1 MKKVKNIIRRSLTIV
16 LAAALLAAFI
26 PETAFASA
34 ADDPAFTEEWEV
46 LPEEEILPVED
57 VQEEPAV
64 DEDVEDAQEEP
75 AVDED
80 AVEEQE
86 DPEEELPVNEEG
98 SEDQTAYFDEPDPNA
113 TKTIV
118 WPSSKAITDPV
129 FSNDTTTPWT
139 GSYVWYGSYDGN
151 AVRYRVLKKY
161 DRPDDAFYPSSGYP
175 DEDKEFRFDRTRAT
189 MFLDCDRVLFNYTLG
204 DGWRTTE
211 GWRASTLRN
220 DLNGGSFLDKDGVF
234 SGVEKDAIIV
244 SRESF
249 FGKSY
254 ADYLKEHVSNY
265 GTLNE
270 KVFILGYSE
279 LNRSLGGKTIRNEK
293 YGYSYTGGKSNK
305 YLIKT
310 GLDGVEAN
318 WWLRDRDYTS
328 RCPQY
333 VTNDGKINNVTNGTY
348 GVSPAFNL
356 NAESIVFESLI
367 STGSSPAAGENGAEY
382 TLTLLD
388 EGLEASVTDTPTYTY
403 EAGSASVTIP
413 YAVADYSEENDPNTL
428 VAVVTPIEWEG
439 KCWRKGYL
447 DTLYKNNSV
456 HDDAYPLQVE
466 TMELTENTGTF
477 TFDLAPS
484 FLKFNKWSD
493 PYHIY
498 LFAMDENSAYETDY
512 AGIPDEVRFTRKDT
526 VSDSVGVRQGLNT
539 IELGSYLVENSKI
552 SVAEVEDPD
561 GILAGDPT
569 LDGTE
574 LKINVKGGIVP
585 GRQATIFVLA
595 TDPVSEP
602 YIVAVTVE
610 YKPSNNSFK
619 GIELNLYANQGG
631 TASVDLS
638 DYIAGGGELTLDG
651 IEGYNKILS
660 KGPVVSGKTVSVSIT
675 ENASITSH
683 VMLNLKFAYENGKDD
698 LNIKLTV
705 YPGKKTVDGLR
716 LNDNIN
722 PTPPSNP
729 EDKWHG
735 NYVFYGINL
744 KQAGSTTITPTR
756 YRVLDRAATGYDP
769 KDPSAKTLL
778 LECDTFLL
786 FSSIGKEDVHS
797 WLESAIRSQLNGEGF
812 LTKNGNFT
820 AIEQGTM
827 VESTIGSHP
836 LMTSGGTVNVP
847 AVVKGWNPDYTAL
860 DHDKVF
866 LLDAEDLCNRAYGY
880 DNSEELWSRLRAD
893 TPPGKHGRY
902 ILLRQNGGDKYT
914 CIDNL
919 PGGQGNDPTRKLM
932 QIESDDCI
940 SVSPAFNVDL
950 SSVVLTFYN
959 NRGESDNAINGYTLA
974 LLDPDLQFGLT
985 EPARTYP
992 VDGKTRVAIPYSLS
1006 DVSSTSDPDCIMA
1019 VVTKGTWTENGWSEG
1034 AKLLQSAKLT
1044 VENGT
1049 GYFDLKDGLP
1059 DDYNIYVFAMDEN
1072 AVFETSYA
1080 SEPVPVGIR
1089 ADVKGYNGIYD
1100 GQAHG
1105 ITVDILNSVSGATV
1119 KYGRTEGRYDLT
1131 ESPKI
1136 TNVSESPLTVYYQI
1150 TAPGYTAVTGSA
1162 TVTIEEA
1169 DPTVTL
1175 APAAKEGLKYTGVD
1189 QALVSAGHAEGGILT
1204 YAVTGK
1210 GAETPDADQF
1220 SASLPK
1226 AKNAGEYAV
1235 WYIVK
1240 GDENHKD
1247 TDPQK
1252 VADITIGAAIHNLPS
1267 YYITV
1272 PANRSSD
1279 QTFTLPELPE
1289 GEKYEYLQ
1297 MGEGQNLIE
1306 GTPQINGRTL
1316 TFRTKSQNVGT
1327 KATIAIKVDVP
1338 DGADYDD
1345 YLVGVNVTAGDTTEA
1360 GVSIEGGDRTVTYGD
1375 TGIVLKGV
1383 VTTPGDGTGVWSW
1396 SSKTPG
1402 VAEIDN
1408 TGAVTIQKAGK
1419 TYITATYT
1427 SDTATGS
1434 AVICLTVEKR
1444 VLGVAWSS
1452 KNFVFDGRSHHP
1464 TAELTGVPEGET
1476 CSVTVSGEKTNAGTG
1491 YIAKASL
1498 GEEDTPKYEISD
1510 ENKTCAFSIAK
1521 ANLQDAEITLGEALT
1536 YDGTAQ
1542 MQDVLV
1548 KFGENVIDASNVEIT
1563 GNTATDAGEY
1573 ALTVKATAGGNC
1585 IGQVTKE
1592 FTVAKK
1598 QTEVTATI
1606 AAQTFTGNAINPE
1619 FTVKDT
1625 DGLTLACGRDYLYE
1639 VTDNVNAG
1647 TGKVRIMPT
1656 ETGNYSFNEKV
1667 EEFTINAVRNPEKS
1681 FFITRYCES
1690 FENLEDYIDFS
1701 EYLPED
1707 CGAIFGSI
1715 GYNGKNPQQNDHIFG
1730 FTLGAPNEDFSKY
1743 DKYEICIHAQVQN
1756 YDWDTNFYITYMKQS
1771 MSLCEKGSAGPVASK
1786 KLTPGKTFTLVPKF
1800 ENATNTNV
1808 TWTSSDPNVATVDQS
1823 GKVKAIAPGYTMI
1836 TAAGEKLSGQCSV
1849 VVTEAVTSL
1858 TLDQKK
1864 YVLGAG
1870 EKMILSAAIL
1880 PFTAPQEIKW
1890 STSNM
1895 EVAIVCD
1902 AVSGN
1907 SLRGSETVSGKIKGK
1922 VYDVSGSQTV
1932 MIKAFKAGSAKITA
1946 EAADGSGK
1954 KAVCN
1959 LTVGAAVPDT
1969 FSITSKGNATDLIA
1983 GKTLAMNVNWPE
1995 NKKPA
2000 NAEVTWSVVAADGE
2014 TKEASEIAT
2023 ITPKGVLTGLSEG
2036 KIKVKATSTAARNNG
2051 SAIGEAVSEE
2061 IMVYVPVKN
2070 AALNMNSG
2078 TVSLKGGSD
2087 GKTLQLEPV
2096 ITSAVP
2102 GQDPTGVSVSWSV
2115 AEGDK
2120 EYLTVSETG
2129 LVTAN
2134 SAAADNVPV
2143 VAKVTAYNGFEKTLI
2158 CKVSVKDE
2166 NPLKG
2171 IKISAKKLSVGEG
2184 NTANLTAT
2192 LDPVNPDVGGYTWS
2206 SSDLSVATV
2215 DENGKIV
2222 AVKPGKATITATA
2235 NGTVTVRGEEKNP
2248 AVSCEVT
2255 VIPSVTGIEIKNL
2268 SVTETNRLAVGKTLS
2283 AKTVFLSSDGKNKAK
2298 TTLAWTSSDPA
2309 VATVTPKGVVKA
2321 VSNGTATITATST
2334 DVKAEGGTTPAIS
2347 FDVEVYAPVTKLAID
2362 KSKLTLGTQK
2372 GAQYGKIGV
2381 SALLPV
2387 NATDPS
2393 IEWTVNN
2400 ENVSLAAIPQDGLAK
2415 TGIFNTPGKAV
2426 TTKGGEALAIRALIP
2441 GTVKLTGITT
2451 DGTKKKVSCTIT
2463 IRGTVTGLKLQT
2475 TTTKDKY
2482 GQVEFI
2488 QSGKYRSRIK
2498 AGGRMSLVPV
2508 VDINGIAGDE
2518 TDKNRKKLYTDYK
2531 KCTDASVSYRST
2543 RPDVVKVDK
2552 GGKITVDKKAKNGQ
2566 MATIYVTAAD
2576 GKTVQIRITV
2586 VE

>member
-16 LAAALLAAFI
+16 LAAALLATFI
-26 PETAFASA
+26 PETAFAEVPDDTEPVIVLNEEEPAELSA
-34 ADDPAFTEEWEV
+34 EEMLPTEEIQAEPAEDTEPFV
-46 LPEEEILPVED
+46 YVEAEELPEEETLPA
-57 VQEEPAV
+57 EEV
-64 DEDVEDAQEEP
+64 
-75 AVDED
+75 
-80 AVEEQE
+80 QE
-86 DPEEELPVNEEG
+86 DPAV
-98 SEDQTAYFDEPDPNA
+98 YDEPDPNA

-175 DEDKEFRFDRTRAT
+175 DKDKEFRFDRTRAT
-189 MFLDCDRVLFNYTLG
+189 LFLDCDRVLFDYTSG
-204 DGWRTTE
+204 NDWHTNGWRE
-211 GWRASTLRN
+211 STLRN
-220 DLNGGSFLDKDGVF
+220 DLNGESFLDKDGVF
-234 SGVEKDAIIV
+234 TGLEKNAIIV
-244 SRESF
+244 SKESF
-249 FGKSY
+249 RGKSY
-254 ADYLKEHVSNY
+254 ATYTTNASKY
-265 GTLNE
+265 GPLNE
-270 KVFILGYSE
+270 KIFILGNSE
-279 LNRSLGGKTIRNEK
+279 LNDRTEIATDQIRAER
-293 YGYSYTGGKSNK
+293 YGYNNSGTRNASIVKKGP
-305 YLIKT
+305 
-310 GLDGVEAN
+310 DGTAAAD
-318 WWLRDRDYTS
+318 WWLRDRDYS
-328 RCPQY
+328 NGRPQY
-333 VTNDGKINNVTNGTY
+333 VSADGRISNVSIGSTGSKF
-348 GVSPAFNL
+348 GVSPAINL

-403 EAGSASVTIP
+403 ETGSASVTIP

-439 KCWRKGYL
+439 KGWRKGYL
-447 DTLYKNNSV
+447 DTLYERNSV
-456 HDDAYPLQVE
+456 HDDTYPLQVE

-526 VSDSVGVRQGLNT
+526 VPDPIEVRQGLNT
-539 IELGSYLVENSKI
+539 IELGSYLVENSII

-574 LKINVKGGIVP
+574 LKFNVKGGIVP
-585 GRQATIFVLA
+585 GRQATIFVSA

-602 YIVAVTVE
+602 YSVAVTVE
-610 YKPSNNSFK
+610 YKPSNNFYK
-619 GIELNLYANQGG
+619 GMELCLYAKQGG
-631 TASVDLS
+631 TASIDLS
-638 DYIAGGGELTLDG
+638 DYIAGGGKLTLDR
-651 IEGYNKILS
+651 IEGYEEILS
-660 KGPVVSGKTVSVSIT
+660 KDRVISGKTVSVGIKEDADT
-675 ENASITSH
+675 AVQATIFLTFE
-683 VMLNLKFAYENGKDD
+683 YENGKAP
-698 LNIKLTV
+698 LNIKMTV
-705 YPGKKTVDGLR
+705 YPGTKTVGDLGFR
-716 LNDNIN
+716 EINDIN
-722 PTPPSNP
+722 PTPPANSHNNWQG
-729 EDKWHG
+729 K
-735 NYVFYGINL
+735 YVFYGKNL
-744 KQAGSTTITPTR
+744 KQAGSTIITPTG
-756 YRVLDRAATGYDP
+756 YRVLDQAATGYDP

-786 FSSIGKEDVHS
+786 FSGVGPDDAHA
-797 WLESAIRSQLNGEGF
+797 WQDSAIRSQLNGEGF
-812 LTKNGNFT
+812 LTKSGNFT
-820 AIEQGTM
+820 ALEQGALI
-827 VESTIGSHP
+827 ESTIGSHP
-836 LMTSGGTVNVP
+836 LTTSGGTVNVP
-847 AVVKGWNPDYTAL
+847 AEVKNWNPNYTAL

-866 LLDAEDLCNRAYGY
+866 LLDPEDLCNRAYGY
-880 DNSEELWSRLRAD
+880 DNLLELWSRLRTD
-893 TPPGKHGRY
+893 TLFGKHGRY

-919 PGGQGNDPTRKLM
+919 PGVPGNDPTRKMM
-932 QIESDDCI
+932 QIDSSDCI

-959 NRGESDNAINGYTLA
+959 NRKNVSGYTLA
-974 LLDPDLQFGLT
+974 LLDPDLQLGFT
-985 EPARTYP
+985 KPIDMYP
-992 VDGKTRVAIPYSLS
+992 LEGKTRVEIPFSIS
-1006 DVSSTSDPDCIMA
+1006 DKSITSDPDYVMA
-1019 VVTKGTWTENGWSEG
+1019 VVTDGTWTENGWSEG
-1034 AKLLQSAKLT
+1034 AKLLQSAKLE
-1044 VENGT
+1044 VEDGT
-1049 GYFDLKDGLP
+1049 GYFTLDDGLP
-1059 DDYNIYVFAMDEN
+1059 NDYNIYVFAMDEN
-1072 AVFETSYA
+1072 AVFETAYA
-1080 SEPVPVGIR
+1080 SEPVLLGIR
-1089 ADVKGYNGIYD
+1089 SVVTAYNGIYD

-1105 ITVDILNSVSGATV
+1105 ITVDISNPVSGATV
-1119 KYGRTEGRYDLT
+1119 KYGTKKGTYDLT
-1131 ESPKI
+1131 ESPEI
-1136 TNVSESPLTVYYQI
+1136 TNVSESPLTVYYKI
-1150 TAPGYTAVTGSA
+1150 TAPGCEEVAGSA
-1162 TVTIEEA
+1162 TVTIGKA
-1169 DPTVTL
+1169 DSVLESAPT
-1175 APAAKEGLKYTGVD
+1175 ARSGLKYNDTPQVLVKAGRAAGGTLCY
-1189 QALVSAGHAEGGILT
+1189 ALTDKASAA
-1204 YAVTGK
+1204 
-1210 GAETPDADQF
+1210 PDKNNYDPA
-1220 SASLPK
+1220 LPK
-1226 AKNAGEYAV
+1226 AENAGDYAV
-1235 WYIVK
+1235 WYMVKGDGNYEDTEPQKIEVSIGKADCETDFGGPRTVLGSQQENRFTLPTLPDGWTYDAVSVSSNANSLIYGTPSINGTTLIVNTADVSGNASAGLQIKIK
-1240 GDENHKD
+1240 GDENHNDK
-1247 TDPQK
+1247 
-1252 VADITIGAAIHNLPS
+1252 
-1267 YYITV
+1267 
-1272 PANRSSD
+1272 
-1279 QTFTLPELPE
+1279 
-1289 GEKYEYLQ
+1289 
-1297 MGEGQNLIE
+1297 
-1306 GTPQINGRTL
+1306 
-1316 TFRTKSQNVGT
+1316 
-1327 KATIAIKVDVP
+1327 
-1338 DGADYDD
+1338 
-1345 YLVGVNVTAGDTTEA
+1345 
-1360 GVSIEGGDRTVTYGD
+1360 TVTLRIKTASKGNADLVVSGNRTAAYGD
-1375 TGIVLKGV
+1375 EDVAFSATANY
-1383 VTTPGDGTGVWSW
+1383 PGSGTGRYTWKSVN
-1396 SSKTPG
+1396 TD
-1402 VAEIDN
+1402 VAEIDSTGKVTIKKAGSTVIQVDYESDTTTDTRLIN
-1408 TGAVTIQKAGK
+1408 FTVNKKSVDITWDEDTTFIYDGSARYPKAVLTGALVGDTCTVAVTGGQI
-1419 TYITATYT
+1419 
-1427 SDTATGS
+1427 
-1434 AVICLTVEKR
+1434 
-1444 VLGVAWSS
+1444 
-1452 KNFVFDGRSHHP
+1452 
-1464 TAELTGVPEGET
+1464 
-1476 CSVTVSGEKTNAGTG
+1476 NAGTG
-1491 YIAKASL
+1491 YTATASL
-1498 GEEDTPKYEISD
+1498 EGEDAGNYVISD
-1510 ENKTCAFSIAK
+1510 DDKTCAFTITK
-1521 ANLQDAEITLGEALT
+1521 ANIQDAVITPANALI

-1542 MQDVLV
+1542 TQDVQV

-1573 ALTVKATAGGNC
+1573 TLTVKAMAGGNC
-1585 IGQVTKE
+1585 TGQVTKE

-1619 FTVKDT
+1619 FTVRET
-1625 DGLTLACGRDYLYE
+1625 GGATLVYGRDYLYE

-1647 TGKVRIMPT
+1647 TGKVRIIPT
-1656 ETGNYSFNEKV
+1656 ETGNYSFDVKEV
-1667 EEFTINAVRNPEKS
+1667 EFNIRPEFNSPKS
-1681 FFITRYCES
+1681 FFVTRYCQS
-1690 FENLEDYIDFS
+1690 FEGLQDYIDFS

-1707 CGAIFGSI
+1707 CGAITATC
-1715 GYNGKNPQQNDHIFG
+1715 GYCCKRPQQNDHIFG
-1730 FTLGAPNEDFSKY
+1730 YTLNPDEQSENNGKLEMS
-1743 DKYEICIHAQVQN
+1743 IHVQVQN
-1756 YDWDTNFYITYMKQS
+1756 YNWNIDFYITYMKQS
-1771 MSLCEKGSAGPVASK
+1771 MSLCEKGSKDPVASK

-1800 ENATNTNV
+1800 TNATNTNV

-1836 TAAGEKLSGQCSV
+1836 TAAGEKLSSQCSV

-1858 TLDQKK
+1858 TLNQKK
-1864 YVLGAG
+1864 LVLGAG
-1870 EKMILSAAIL
+1870 ENMILSAAIL
-1880 PFTAPQEIKW
+1880 PFTAPQEIRW
-1890 STSNM
+1890 STSNL

-1902 AVSGN
+1902 AESGN
-1907 SLRGSETVSGKIKGK
+1907 SLSGTETVSGKITGK

-1946 EAADGSGK
+1946 EAVDGSGK

-1959 LTVGAAVPDT
+1959 VTVGAAVPNT
-1969 FSITSKGNATDLIA
+1969 FSIAGKGNATDLVA

-2000 NAEVTWSVVAADGE
+2000 NAEVIWSVVAAEGE
-2014 TKEASEIAT
+2014 TREASEIAT

-2036 KIKVKATSTAARNNG
+2036 KIKVKATSTATRNN
-2051 SAIGEAVSEE
+2051 AYPRIEEAVSEE

-2078 TVSLKGGSD
+2078 TVSLKDGSN

-2096 ITSAVP
+2096 ITSAVL
-2102 GQDPTGVSVSWSV
+2102 GQAPTGVSVSWSV

-2120 EYLTVSETG
+2120 KYLTVSATG

-2134 SAAADNVPV
+2134 TKAAENVPV
-2143 VAKVTAYNGFEKTLI
+2143 VAKVTAYNGYEKILT
-2158 CKVSVKDE
+2158 CKVSVKNE

-2171 IKISAKKLSVGEG
+2171 IKISARKLSVGEG
-2184 NTANLTAT
+2184 NTASLTAT

-2206 SSDLSVATV
+2206 SSDVSVATV

-2222 AVKPGKATITATA
+2222 AVKPGTATITATA
-2235 NGTVTVRGEEKNP
+2235 NGTVVVRGENKQP
-2248 AVSCEVT
+2248 AAFCTVT
-2255 VIPSVTGIEIKNL
+2255 VTPSVTGMTITNL
-2268 SVTETNRLAVGKTLS
+2268 SVTGPNRLAVGKTIS
-2283 AKTVFLSSDGKNKAK
+2283 PKINFLSSDGKNKAK

-2362 KSKLTLGTQK
+2362 KSKMTLGTQK

-2400 ENVSLAAIPQDGLAK
+2400 ENVSLAAVPQDGLAK

-2531 KCTDASVSYRST
+2531 KSTDASVSYRST
-2543 RPDVVKVDK
+2543 RPDVVKVNK
-2552 GGKITVDKKAKNGQ
+2552 GGRITVDKKAKNGQ